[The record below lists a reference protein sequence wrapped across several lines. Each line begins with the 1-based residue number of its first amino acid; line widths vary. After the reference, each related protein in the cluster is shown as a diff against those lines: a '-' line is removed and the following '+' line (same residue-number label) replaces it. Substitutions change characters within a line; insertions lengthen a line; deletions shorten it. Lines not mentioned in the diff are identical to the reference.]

1 MSGAPD
7 RLFCESGRD
16 DWGSWGYCYR
26 DRIGENTEYIRADL
40 APKIKPLIWDHMR
53 HYADG
58 YGLGFRYHI
67 HGCEGNE
74 WKASCDWGR
83 YSRWASDEIFGSP
96 EAAKAACFAHFEQ
109 QVREA
114 LE

>member
-40 APKIKPLIWDHMR
+40 AALEAFTDEALVLELVRRNPPQPAPLTTTIGQGKGWLVATV
-53 HYADG
+53 ADG
-58 YGLGFRYHI
+58 KDHTAFLQI
-67 HGCEGNE
+67 M
-74 WKASCDWGR
+74 
-83 YSRWASDEIFGSP
+83 SDGP
-96 EAAKAACFAHFEQ
+96 LAAITVGTKE
-109 QVREA
+109 
-114 LE
+114 